1 MSRQSRSAPP
11 HLSSPNPPHSSK
23 LPKFLQKQGRD
34 KIKSLT
40 DAAATDNSTSIASSS
55 SSAHASAVSSGVA
68 SNHASPRK
76 GGNAVHEDLSTA
88 LNTNDGDS
96 EHEDDVDEIPVIVE
110 PLDSPRTRARS
121 DRPLSSI
128 SDIRPSAVSMYTSS
142 SSTRISDLPTRLS
155 GWFSHTFSS
164 SSTDLSL
171 PSLLSQSHMSS
182 PKSKTNPLLTAAKHG
197 KGHLDRAM
205 RFLLDSDSTP
215 DKCADPIWLL
225 GVQHPGYEPPPPA
238 TPGRRPSVESR
249 RTPSFRSNSSSSAT
263 VSELSQSQSPPGKNP
278 AAHWPPVFYADF
290 TSRIWLTYRS
300 QFPPIR
306 DSNLSSLDADLT
318 PAVQAATSSSP
329 RPKKWNWPG
338 TSEKGWTSD
347 AGWGCMLRT
356 GQSLLANALLH
367 LHLGREWRRP
377 PYLVHTNDF
386 ATYVQIITW
395 FLDSPLPQ
403 APFSVHR
410 MALAG
415 KDLGKDVGQWFGPS
429 TAAGAIKTLVHAFP
443 EAGLG
448 VAVAADGVVY
458 QSDVYA
464 ASNVHIGSPRRHA
477 RSSWG
482 AHGVLVLI
490 GIRLG
495 IEGVNPIYYEPIK
508 ALYTFPQS
516 VGIAGGRPSS
526 SYYFMGSQADNL
538 FYLDPHHA
546 RPTVPLRPAPPSSTH
561 DYPAVRSRE
570 NTPDNASDRRAA
582 TRAPS
587 SSSHHHRAPTSPS
600 SVRTGSSTFSYHAPL
615 SPSPLQHQ
623 LSTASSVSSSSVSSQ
638 HPSRWQNASM
648 PASPSTHFNG
658 SDLDPRELGV
668 EEEDLDSV
676 ADHYVTQY
684 SAAELRT
691 FHCDRVRKMPLSGLD
706 PSMLLGFLCKDEKD
720 WIDLRR
726 RINELNA
733 KYKTIFTIQD
743 EPPSWP
749 SDSDEFMGL
758 ESISDPDD
766 VEDMDSEEDDGVEVI
781 EDEGAE
787 EEQHLHTRDAEDQ
800 FFDTRSTS
808 ISPVCSSVKG
818 GTKGSEADTEE
829 DPIGPLTPG
838 PNSTFEVDQHEDGTK
853 GLSRNDDFVEIDRH
867 EGEEDDEEWVDPS
880 MPTPLAQSIER
891 PYAPPI
897 AKVKSTGS
905 TGSTGSRKGKRGK
918 KSKKASVPMVNTP
931 SPPMKPEVHFPFP
944 RSLEESFHE
953 RSYEAGNYE
962 KRMNHARARDG
973 GRTESGGVKAIYLM
987 GSHPCSD
994 HHHRPMSDTPTYVYK
1009 LVAHTSPVP
1018 LDPADLP
1025 TALPISD
1032 IDQSSGFIHLS
1043 TAPQIRGTLVHFF
1056 TSDPHVFV
1064 LRLPYEPLARLPG
1077 QIKWESPEGNVCGPR
1092 PAEGL
1097 FPHLYNGL
1105 RLGKDEV
1112 ESVWKLE
1119 RGEGGWEVVVERD
1132 GPFKAWLA
1140 RSLLL
1145 DSGGVLAMNTI
1156 LDIALE
1162 HTRRRLASPILDP
1175 VVKQG
1180 TSQDLTHETFP
1191 ANGSNRFQNIGRLQ
1205 GDYPE
1210 IPGVHLSISSLKTF
1224 GDIYSEPAFTQGR
1237 PFFDL
1242 DSNEALLMKVSD
1254 QWVNVADTRMM
1265 LSEMPWHHQ
1274 VPASMDAP
1282 WLRGTFSVQCGGTR
1296 FCKDVLVQV

>member
-11 HLSSPNPPHSSK
+11 PPSSPSPQHGSK
-23 LPKFLQKQGRD
+23 LSKFLQKQSRD
-34 KIKSLT
+34 RSKSLT
-40 DAAATDNSTSIASSS
+40 DPAATDSSTSVASSS
-55 SSAHASAVSSGVA
+55 SSAHTSPTSSVVSP
-68 SNHASPRK
+68 NHANTRK
-76 GGNAVHEDLSTA
+76 SRSGSGNVHEDKFT
-88 LNTNDGDS
+88 TDDWDGEHDDS
-96 EHEDDVDEIPVIVE
+96 VDEMPVIVE
-110 PLDSPRTRARS
+110 TSDSPRARTW
-121 DRPLSSI
+121 DRPLNTI
-128 SDIRPSAVSMYTSS
+128 SDIRPSVSMYTPS

-155 GWFSHTFSS
+155 GWISHTFSS

-171 PSLLSQSHMSS
+171 PSILSQSHMAS
-182 PKSKTNPLLTAAKHG
+182 PKTKSNPLLSAAKHG

-215 DKCADPIWLL
+215 DKCAEPIWLL
-225 GVQHPGYEPPPPA
+225 GVQHPGYEPPPPP

-249 RTPSFRSNSSSSAT
+249 RTPSFRSNTSSSAT
-263 VSELSQSQSPPGKNP
+263 VSELSQSQPPSSKHP
-278 AAHWPPVFYADF
+278 AANWPPVFYADF

-300 QFPPIR
+300 QFAPIR
-306 DSNLSSLDADLT
+306 DSNLSSLEADL
-318 PAVQAATSSSP
+318 ASGAQAATPSSP

-338 TSEKGWTSD
+338 TGEKGWTSD

-377 PYLVHTNDF
+377 PHPVRTNDF
-386 ATYVQIITW
+386 ATYVQILTW

-482 AHGVLVLI
+482 GQAVLVLI

-495 IEGVNPIYYEPIK
+495 IDGVNPIYYEPIK

-546 RPTVPLRPAPPSSTH
+546 RPAVPLRPAPPSSIH
-561 DYPAVRSRE
+561 DYPTVRSRE
-570 NTPDNASDRRAA
+570 STPDNASDRRAA
-582 TRAPS
+582 TRSPGS
-587 SSSHHHRAPTSPS
+587 QSTSSHHHRAPTSPS
-600 SVRTGSSTFSYHAPL
+600 SVKTGSSTFSYHAPL
-615 SPSPLQHQ
+615 SPSPLQYQ
-623 LSTASSVSSSSVSSQ
+623 LSTTSSVSSSSMSSQ

-648 PASPSTHFNG
+648 PASPSPHLNS
-658 SDLDPRELGV
+658 SDLNPRELGV
-668 EEEDLDSV
+668 EEEDLDVV
-676 ADHYVTQY
+676 AEHYVTQY
-684 SAAELRT
+684 NAMELRT
-691 FHCDRVRKMPLSGLD
+691 FHCDRIRKMPLSGLD
-706 PSMLLGFLCKDEKD
+706 PSMLLGFLCKEEKD

-766 VEDMDSEEDDGVEVI
+766 MEMDLEEEDGVEIVDG
-781 EDEGAE
+781 EAAEGRPART
-787 EEQHLHTRDAEDQ
+787 HDTEDQ

-829 DPIGPLTPG
+829 DPIGPITPG
-838 PNSTFEVDQHEDGTK
+838 PNSTFEVDKDGAVK
-853 GLSRNDDFVEIDRH
+853 GLSRNDDFEEIDGH
-867 EGEEDDEEWVDPS
+867 EEEDDEEWVDPS
-880 MPTPLAQSIER
+880 MPTPLAQSTER
-891 PYAPPI
+891 PYAPPMTK
-897 AKVKSTGS
+897 AKSTGS
-905 TGSTGSRKGKRGK
+905 TGSTNSRKGKKGK
-918 KSKKASVPMVNTP
+918 KSKKASVPIVHTP

-962 KRMNHARARDG
+962 KRMNNTRARDG
-973 GRTESGGVKAIYLM
+973 GRTESGGVKA
-987 GSHPCSD
+987 
-994 HHHRPMSDTPTYVYK
+994 
-1009 LVAHTSPVP
+1009 
-1018 LDPADLP
+1018 
-1025 TALPISD
+1025 
-1032 IDQSSGFIHLS
+1032 
-1043 TAPQIRGTLVHFF
+1043 
-1056 TSDPHVFV
+1056 V
-1064 LRLPYEPLARLPG
+1064 LT
-1077 QIKWESPEGNVCGPR
+1077 
-1092 PAEGL
+1092 
-1097 FPHLYNGL
+1097 
-1105 RLGKDEV
+1105 D
-1112 ESVWKLE
+1112 
-1119 RGEGGWEVVVERD
+1119 
-1132 GPFKAWLA
+1132 
-1140 RSLLL
+1140 
-1145 DSGGVLAMNTI
+1145 
-1156 LDIALE
+1156 
-1162 HTRRRLASPILDP
+1162 
-1175 VVKQG
+1175 
-1180 TSQDLTHETFP
+1180 
-1191 ANGSNRFQNIGRLQ
+1191 
-1205 GDYPE
+1205 
-1210 IPGVHLSISSLKTF
+1210 
-1224 GDIYSEPAFTQGR
+1224 
-1237 PFFDL
+1237 
-1242 DSNEALLMKVSD
+1242 
-1254 QWVNVADTRMM
+1254 
-1265 LSEMPWHHQ
+1265 
-1274 VPASMDAP
+1274 
-1282 WLRGTFSVQCGGTR
+1282 
-1296 FCKDVLVQV
+1296 DVR